1 MNATG
6 LPYLCRKTYDMDKLS
21 YSLGVSVGANLK
33 QQGFNPEIIDDFV
46 DGLKDIFEG
55 KQLKIEETEVNKIVT
70 EYFQEMQKKSQQEK
84 KDAQQKFF
92 EQNALKEEVQEEPSG
107 LQYEIL
113 QEGSGNSPGIN
124 STVKVHYHGTFLDGR
139 VFDSSVQRKKP
150 VTFPLNGVIK
160 GWQEALLKM
169 KPGSKWKLY
178 VPSDLAYGEKGAG
191 NAIPPHTPLL
201 FEVELLEVVE

>member
-1 MNATG
+1 
-6 LPYLCRKTYDMDKLS
+6 MDKLS

-84 KDAQQKFF
+84 QDAQKKYF

-113 QEGSGNSPGIN
+113 REGNGDSPGLN

-139 VFDSSVQRKKP
+139 VFDSSVQREKP
-150 VTFPLNGVIK
+150 VTFPVNGVIK
-160 GWQEALLKM
+160 GWQEALQKM

-201 FEVELLEVVE
+201 FEVELLEIVE

>member
-1 MNATG
+1 
-6 LPYLCRKTYDMDKLS
+6 MDELS

-46 DGLKDIFEG
+46 DGLKDIFEE

-107 LQYEIL
+107 LQYEIIR
-113 QEGSGNSPGIN
+113 EGSGNSPEVT

-139 VFDSSVQRKKP
+139 VFDSSVQREKP

-160 GWQEALLKM
+160 GWQEALQKM

-201 FEVELLEVVE
+201 FEVELLEIVE

>member
-1 MNATG
+1 
-6 LPYLCRKTYDMDKLS
+6 MDKLS

-70 EYFQEMQKKSQQEK
+70 EYFQEMQKKSQQDK
-84 KDAQQKFF
+84 KDAQKKYF

-113 QEGSGNSPGIN
+113 REGKGESPGLN
-124 STVKVHYHGTFLDGR
+124 NTVKVHYHGTFLDGR
-139 VFDSSVQRKKP
+139 VFDSSVQREKP
-150 VTFPLNGVIK
+150 VTFPVNGVIK
-160 GWQEALLKM
+160 GWQEALQKM